1 MEINQPKSIKPKMR
15 GHKLVNWQRV
25 LKQIGV
31 KQGLGVDYCAV
42 SEKLFQLMPCFKT
55 DFGRKKERERDL
67 ILYSELTSVVMPAK
81 LQVKIIPGVQ
91 TFWRCQQGDS
101 PLPTLRICNITVC
114 STALLSL
121 MNQATGM
128 LPGKH
133 IICSGKSDPEVRSN
147 RSAQCHIMYPSNQ
160 T

>member
-42 SEKLFQLMPCFKT
+42 SEKLSQLMPCFQ
-55 DFGRKKERERDL
+55 DLFWKKRERDL
-67 ILYSELTSVVMPAK
+67 ILYSELTSVVMAAK
-81 LQVKIIPGVQ
+81 FQVKIIPSVQ
-91 TFWRCQQGDS
+91 TFCGANRETCPFPHS
-101 PLPTLRICNITVC
+101 EYVTTVC
-114 STALLSL
+114 STVLLSL